1 MCIISKDIDRFGGY
15 AQTFNQN
22 RRIVMGQILKTLSKC
37 FITFETEQQYV
48 DTYKKD
54 LLDTYYQMFPETEV
68 SDKMVEDILKLEYQR
83 QELLKSEKWYKN
95 CAYIVY
101 GALVAS
107 WIIFAIIS
115 ICEAI

>member
-1 MCIISKDIDRFGGY
+1 
-15 AQTFNQN
+15 
-22 RRIVMGQILKTLSKC
+22 MGQILKTLSKC

-54 LLDTYYQMFPETEV
+54 LLDTYYQMYPKTEV

-83 QELLKSEKWYKN
+83 QKLLKSEKWYKN
-95 CAYIVY
+95 
-101 GALVAS
+101 GAKGFYWAMVAS
-107 WIIFAIIS
+107 WVLFTIIG

>member
-1 MCIISKDIDRFGGY
+1 M
-15 AQTFNQN
+15 A
-22 RRIVMGQILKTLSKC
+22 QILKTLSRC

-54 LLDTYYQMFPETEV
+54 LLDTYYQMFAKTEV

-83 QELLKSEKWYKN
+83 QELLKSERWYKN
-95 CAYIVY
+95 WAKGLYW
-101 GALVAS
+101 ALGVS
-107 WIIFAIIS
+107 WALFTIIK

>member
-1 MCIISKDIDRFGGY
+1 M
-15 AQTFNQN
+15 A
-22 RRIVMGQILKTLSKC
+22 QILKTLSRC

-54 LLDTYYQMFPETEV
+54 LLDTYYQMFAKTEV

-83 QELLKSEKWYKN
+83 QGLLKSEKDWSKMSK
-95 CAYIVY
+95 VLY
-101 GALVAS
+101 GILVAS
-107 WIIFAIIS
+107 WVFFAIVE